1 MITVTT
7 CKWLEADLLVLLKVP
22 FVLGGE
28 FVLDNLYLAVA
39 VEGMRFRADIASQIK
54 ELPDGA
60 QIRLNID
67 S

>member
-1 MITVTT
+1 
-7 CKWLEADLLVLLKVP
+7 LKVP

-39 VEGMRFRADIASQIK
+39 VEGIRSRADIASQIK

>member
-22 FVLGGE
+22 FVLSGE

-39 VEGMRFRADIASQIK
+39 VEGMRSRADIASQIK